1 MTRVT
6 MKGVSR
12 IDPPATVQDE
22 RRALSAMFERMR
34 KVVGEN
40 VHGPRALIVID
51 RTGYATTIRVAVE
64 GVIQ

>member
-12 IDPPATVQDE
+12 LDQPATAHDE
-22 RRALSAMFERMR
+22 KRALSAMFERMR
-34 KVVGEN
+34 KVVGGN
-40 VHGPRALIVID
+40 VQGPRALIVID